1 MKDYNP
7 FSLEGKVILITGAS
21 SGIGRATAIE
31 CSKMGANLII
41 TGRNES
47 RLKEA
52 FHALEGKSE
61 EHQMIVAD
69 LTNEEH
75 LKELVAKIT
84 YIDGVV
90 LSAGQS
96 ALSPILFT
104 KRAKIDNIFEV
115 NFFSQIEIIKSL
127 IKKKKLSRGSSVV
140 FISSIAGHT
149 NNTPANS
156 IYGASKA
163 ALTAFMKYCV
173 IEFSSKQIRFNTI
186 NPGMV
191 KTPLI
196 ETGNYTDEDIERNI
210 QTYPLKRYGK
220 PTEIAHGAIYLLSD
234 AAAWVTGTS
243 LFIDGGVSV

>member
-7 FSLEGKVILITGAS
+7 FSLEEKVILITGAS

-31 CSKMGANLII
+31 CSKMGAKLII
-41 TGRNES
+41 TGRDES

-52 FHALEGKSE
+52 FHALEGKTE

-69 LTNEEH
+69 LTNKEH
-75 LKELVAKIT
+75 LKELIAKIT

-104 KRAKIDNIFEV
+104 KRDKIDNIFEV
-115 NFFSQIEIIKSL
+115 NFFSQIDIIKSL
-127 IKKKKLSRGSSVV
+127 IKKKKLSKGSSVIL
-140 FISSIAGHT
+140 ISSIAGH
-149 NNTPANS
+149 NNTTPGHS
-156 IYGASKA
+156 IYGTSKA

-173 IEFSSKQIRFNTI
+173 TEFSSKQIRFNTI

-191 KTPLI
+191 TTPLI
-196 ETGNYTDEDIERNI
+196 QKESLSKEDVEKDI
-210 QTYPLKRYGK
+210 QKYPLKRYGK